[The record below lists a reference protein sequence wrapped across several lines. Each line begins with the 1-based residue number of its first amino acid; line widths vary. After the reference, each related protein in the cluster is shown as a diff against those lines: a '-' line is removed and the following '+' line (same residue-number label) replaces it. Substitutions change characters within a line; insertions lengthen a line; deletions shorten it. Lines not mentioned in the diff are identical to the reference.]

1 MKFLGADVMMPS
13 LALEVWRHQT
23 KKVLYDIVSHFD
35 SVPAFRKSL
44 CNQAPA
50 TKSSIRIKPID
61 SAKLRFPAETPRRP
75 SDHKPK
81 SAPRVIRNEMV
92 DQRVPVIFLHQ

>member
-1 MKFLGADVMMPS
+1 MMLS

-23 KKVLYDIVSHFD
+23 EKVLYDIVSHFD
-35 SVPAFRKSL
+35 SVPAFGKSL

-50 TKSSIRIKPID
+50 TKSSIRMKPIA
-61 SAKLRFPAETPRRP
+61 SAKLRFAAETPRRP

-81 SAPRVIRNEMV
+81 CAPHVARNEMV
-92 DQRVPVIFLHQ
+92 NQRVAALFLHQ